1 MLNWDL
7 ESLFSNQ
14 NSFSSIKKFL
24 EKLNFEYNVFS
35 DYIDKINKLQ
45 IDENEIIE
53 LITKEQLLFS
63 KLASINSFLECCS
76 YSNKSESELNKFKIY
91 STKLYL
97 KKVETSLFMD
107 YIINNFNE
115 QKLNHNNRKIFKR
128 RKTSISSNITLSPSK
143 TNLLNMFFTSDL
155 NSWEDMYFKLLTY
168 TNNEI
173 ASYKE
178 VFKQPKFNDIMTIF
192 KKKEEL
198 FATILNNFI
207 GHRLNIYKN
216 FNKNSVLDESLCLYN
231 KMEESTLFNMLNIL
245 EENIYKLHDYCKFKK
260 KYLNLSEIT
269 WDQLYSPLVT
279 NTKKLEVEEVIE
291 LIRIV
296 LQEFDDEF
304 LEFFNSYISNKCI
317 LIDNNIKKK
326 KTAVTINFSFLK
338 QSRIYINSSNDD
350 LTLNLAHE
358 LGHAYHFYKL
368 NNLPFLYQD
377 YSLAISE
384 SVAMFIELLV
394 SEKLISNS
402 NSINEKIYF
411 LSQKIQNNSMFLLD
425 IYSKFLFEY
434 EIYSERRKNIFT
446 GKEFRKLMERYQKR
460 IFGLEET
467 LNPFIWCSNSHFYK
481 SSVPF
486 YNYPY
491 IFGCIVSNFFLS
503 EYKKNPV
510 VFLINF
516 KKLLLKS
523 GSQNIEELFW
533 ETFHINLES
542 KEIWNEGINMIYKDI
557 YYLIS
562 LINKI

>member
-481 SSVPF
+481 SSVLF
-486 YNYPY
+486 IIIL
-491 IFGCIVSNFFLS
+491 IFLDVL
-503 EYKKNPV
+503 
-510 VFLINF
+510 
-516 KKLLLKS
+516 
-523 GSQNIEELFW
+523 
-533 ETFHINLES
+533 
-542 KEIWNEGINMIYKDI
+542 
-557 YYLIS
+557 
-562 LINKI
+562 